1 MMLSDC
7 FPIWDKLDTATQNA
21 LVASAQSRHVS
32 AGAIVHNG
40 TERCTGLILVQR
52 GLLRVFSLSDDG
64 REVTLYRLLER
75 DICLFS
81 ASCMIQGLQ
90 LDLSIQAEQDTD
102 FWLISPEVYK
112 NLMEQSPALSA
123 FTTRLMAGRF
133 SDVMWLVN
141 QILWKR
147 MDQRVAAFLLE
158 EAALQGADTMRLTH
172 ETIANHLGTA
182 REVITR
188 TLKYLRDE
196 GCVELARGTV
206 RITDAAALERLQK

>member
-1 MMLSDC
+1 M
-7 FPIWDKLDTATQNA
+7 
-21 LVASAQSRHVS
+21 SAAQPRH
-32 AGAIVHNG
+32 AANGTLVHNG
-40 TERCTGLILVQR
+40 SENCTGLILVQR
-52 GLLRVFSLSDDG
+52 GLLRVYLPSADG
-64 REVTLYRLLER
+64 REITLYRLLER

-81 ASCMIQGLQ
+81 ASCMINGLQ
-90 LDLSIQAEQDTD
+90 LDLAIQAEQDTN

-112 NLMEQSPALSA
+112 RLMEQSPALAA
-123 FTTRLMAGRF
+123 FTTELTATRF

-158 EAALQGADTMRLTH
+158 EAALQGTEVLRLTH

-182 REVITR
+182 REVVTR

-206 RITDAAALERLQK
+206 RIKDASALERLQK